1 MIPASVRIF
10 LCTQPQDMRCG
21 FERLALAA
29 RRVTDCDPRDGQA
42 LFCFVNKRR
51 NRIKVLWHD
60 GTNGWCLLYKRLHGA
75 LFEIERT
82 DVASSIRVDHGRFAA
97 LLRGVKSQ
105 RRGRRS

>member
-1 MIPASVRIF
+1 MIPATVRIY

-42 LFCFVNKRR
+42 LFCFVNKRK
-51 NRIKVLWHD
+51 NRLKVLWHD
-60 GTNGWCLLYKRLHGA
+60 GSGWCLLYKRLHGA
-75 LFEIERT
+75 LFELERDDDGAT
-82 DVASSIRVDHGRFAA
+82 HVLVDRGRFAA
-97 LLRGVKSQ
+97 LLRGVKSK